1 MKKGTTV
8 ALSIGAG
15 VAVIFGV
22 LGCLYGFNKNVH
34 SWVDSKIH
42 HDTTDSTAVKSAYSI
57 SVTPSEKTLEREKAE
72 DLPSAVF
79 IVKVLKYGNETTD
92 KRFDYN
98 VDAAKEGFSEKYTL
112 AFDKEHIKEETD
124 AASQLAGY
132 SYGTGATLTL
142 TYPAIDTAKWSG
154 YTTIHFY
161 LLGETTVTADL
172 KITYAVKKAAAT
184 TSSAATSSAAA

>member
-42 HDTTDSTAVKSAYSI
+42 PDSTTTTTTKSAYSI
-57 SVTPSEKTLEREKAE
+57 SVTPSEKTLERETSA
-72 DLPSAVF
+72 DLPSTVF
-79 IVKVLKYGNETTD
+79 VVKALKYGNETVD

-98 VDAAKEGFSEKYTL
+98 VDASKEGFTEKYTL
-112 AFDKEHIKEETD
+112 AFDKDHIKEETN

-161 LLGETTVTADL
+161 LLGETSVTADL
-172 KITYAVKKAAAT
+172 KITYAVKAAAA